1 VQARQDKDFMSLRS
15 LLCAAC
21 CVVSTVLAAGCA
33 TLGPGSRTAEQIV
46 LERAQARLD
55 ALLERDWAR
64 AYPYLTPSYR
74 AIVPRQRYGNQFQGP
89 IQWEE
94 AKAKSAKCEEKRCVV
109 EVEIGAR
116 LLLPGHT
123 DRVTSSQFEEIWV
136 LEEGQWFKFE
146 STLPSGGAPAS

>member
-1 VQARQDKDFMSLRS
+1 MNRRLTLLALVCS
-15 LLCAAC
+15 LLSAAL
-21 CVVSTVLAAGCA
+21 VAGCA
-33 TLGPGSRTAEQIV
+33 TVGPGSRTAEEIV

-89 IQWEE
+89 IQWEA
-94 AKAKSAKCEEKRCVV
+94 AKAKSAKCEDRRCVV
-109 EVEIGAR
+109 EVEIAAR
-116 LLLPGHT
+116 LLLPGHS
-123 DRVTSSQFEEIWV
+123 DRVTTSQFEETWV

-146 STLPSGGAPAS
+146 ATLPSGGSPAS